1 MTTSN
6 VKINLNHDSFNIGE
20 LDYGSTQNIEIKI
33 GRKIYLCDVNKNRNY
48 AFIQVYNKPS
58 NDRKSFSKY
67 SDGANLHCVSVKPD
81 AHLKKDFFENIA
93 MLEKAQSLYDT
104 YGQVLD

>member
-33 GRKIYLCDVNKNRNY
+33 GRKTFLCDVNKNRIN
-48 AFIQVYNKPS
+48 AFIQVFDKLS

-67 SDGANLHCVSVKPD
+67 GNGANLHCVAVKPD
-81 AHLKKDFFENIA
+81 ADLKKDFFENIE